1 MANTVLQ
8 TQKNSQLQQNE
19 QQHTQTESSKLQKIK
34 VKLTRFVSYFS
45 GNMAP
50 FDTWMKGRLKQVI
63 PTFTQDKRFVL
74 WFLSMMIS
82 YVLFCLL
89 VLIDVM
95 IQKNK
100 SLVRE

>member
-19 QQHTQTESSKLQKIK
+19 QQHTQTESSNLQKIK

-50 FDTWMKGRLKQVI
+50 FDTWMKGRLYLLMSA
-63 PTFTQDKRFVL
+63 FTWSLK
-74 WFLSMMIS
+74 
-82 YVLFCLL
+82 C
-89 VLIDVM
+89 
-95 IQKNK
+95 IQ
-100 SLVRE
+100 